1 MLNDILSGVNAKLK
15 ELFGEDTVIY
25 TDAVE
30 QGLVEPCFFVG
41 FLEPSEK
48 TVIGRRRFRSTGI
61 YIQYLPGSPA
71 QINRELY
78 RVADILMDGMESITL
93 KNGDILRGTGISSK
107 ASEGVLNFFV
117 NYNMF
122 IIKPAGQS
130 PDMGEIE
137 TEVRKEGE
145 SHGTE

>member
-78 RVADILMDGMESITL
+78 RVADILMDGMETITL
-93 KNGDILRGTGISSK
+93 KNGDILRGTRISSK
-107 ASEGVLNFFV
+107 VSEGVLNFFV

-122 IIKPAGQS
+122 IIRPADQS